1 MENSWTQNIPST
13 GISAHIDAKIGID
26 ILGKGVDIECHAT
39 IGGAN

>member
-1 MENSWTQNIPST
+1 MENSWTQRVSSAR
-13 GISAHIDAKIGID
+13 ISAYIDAKIGID